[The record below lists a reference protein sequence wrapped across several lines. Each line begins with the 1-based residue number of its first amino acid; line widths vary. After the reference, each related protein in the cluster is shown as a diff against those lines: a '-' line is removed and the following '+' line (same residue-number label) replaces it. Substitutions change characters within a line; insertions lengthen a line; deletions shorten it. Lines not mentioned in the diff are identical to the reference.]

1 MRYLTILIAVLL
13 TACASTAPTSN
24 NVNLKTANNNSEPQ
38 TYRVLGTGK
47 TFEDAKQN
55 GFKLAIEFAVGS
67 IILSE
72 KESKNDSLIKDDIF
86 SYSAGYIN
94 SFKILSQTQLP
105 TGFTLAMDVSV
116 SNSRIAE
123 RIIST
128 KEGKNLDGSNVY
140 DRYESFLKNRQ
151 NQDKLFDIVL
161 ENYPQKAFDLRVDK
175 VDFSVNGNREL
186 FLDLKYSVRDNQN
199 YYASLSEVI
208 SIVADRNNG
217 ANAIVKVFRNPKN
230 KFMKTVDLYYM
241 NDSILIKKLDRK
253 LGGIDYHE
261 GGAMLLIQIKD
272 SLNNVLYSDC
282 SEHFSSLRVDSGYHL
297 INGTGSEWGEV
308 NKQIKVNPKMLTLMK
323 SFDKVELTMLSDA
336 RKYIPLCQ
344 VNN

>member
-230 KFMKTVDLYYM
+230 KFMKTVDQYYM
-241 NDSILIKKLDRK
+241 NDSILIEKLDRK
-253 LGGIDYHE
+253 LGRTDY

>member
-13 TACASTAPTSN
+13 TACASTASTSN

-55 GFKLAIEFAVGS
+55 GFKLAIEFTVGS

-128 KEGKNLDGSNVY
+128 KEGKNLDGSTVY

-161 ENYPQKAFDLRVDK
+161 ESYPQKAFDLRVDK

-230 KFMKTVDLYYM
+230 KFMKTVDQYYM
-241 NDSILIKKLDRK
+241 NDSILIEKLDRK
-253 LGGIDYHE
+253 LGGINYHE

-282 SEHFSSLRVDSGYHL
+282 SEKFLSLRVDSGYHL
-297 INGTGSEWGEV
+297 IDGTGSEWGEV

-336 RKYIPLCQ
+336 RKYRALCQ